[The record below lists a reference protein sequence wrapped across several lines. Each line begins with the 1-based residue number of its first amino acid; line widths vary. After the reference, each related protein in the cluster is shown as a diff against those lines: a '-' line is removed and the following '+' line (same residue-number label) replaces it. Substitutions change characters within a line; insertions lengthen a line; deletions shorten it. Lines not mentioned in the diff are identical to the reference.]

1 MELHEGQKIMTARW
15 PEMTEAL
22 SAIFERCPAVAAHVT
37 FDVER
42 DCVSVKYNFRCKKS
56 LQPKRREN
64 SGKSKKNMTR

>member
-22 SAIFERCPAVAAHVT
+22 SAIFELCPAVAAHVT

-42 DCVSVKYNFRCKKS
+42 DCVSVKYNFRW
-56 LQPKRREN
+56 EN
-64 SGKSKKNMTR
+64 LCSPNGERTAEKSKKNMTR